1 MTYFISD
8 THFGHKNIINYCDRP
23 FNTVEQ
29 MNEFMIKQWN
39 SVVNKKDVVYHL
51 GDFSLTPKPDTLR
64 IMEQLNGTKYLIKG
78 NHDTY
83 TNQFYRDIGFK
94 EIYDHP
100 IIIQEFLVLSH
111 EPIPW
116 KISPIF
122 LNLYGHI
129 HTSELFETWG
139 AGAACMC
146 VERHNYTP
154 VSIEVIKQHY
164 S

>member
-1 MTYFISD
+1 MIYFISD

-39 SVVNKKDVVYHL
+39 SVVSKKDVVYHL
-51 GDFSLTPKPDTLR
+51 GDFSLSPKPDTLN

-94 EIYDHP
+94 EVYDHP

-139 AGAACMC
+139 VGAACMC
-146 VERHNYTP
+146 VERHNYAP
-154 VSIEVIKQHY
+154 VRLESIKQHY